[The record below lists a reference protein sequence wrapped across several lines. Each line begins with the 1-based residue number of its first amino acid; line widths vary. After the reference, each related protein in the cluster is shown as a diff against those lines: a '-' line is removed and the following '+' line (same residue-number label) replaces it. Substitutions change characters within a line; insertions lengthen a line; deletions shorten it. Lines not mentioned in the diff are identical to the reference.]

1 MNNGKPVNSNHAA
14 FRAAFYHSTN
24 LIDGEYVTDY
34 ERLNG
39 ARYHYDMVHPDAPHR
54 LQGSIVFNDGESF
67 PVLSADSYIKIH
79 PVNKLHLLAAL
90 AYAEANGEGDAWR
103 EVNKDLM
110 KEWGIK

>member
-39 ARYHYDMVHPDAPHR
+39 ARYHYNMVHPDAPYD
-54 LQGSIVFNDGESF
+54 LSGCIVFKNNEYF
-67 PVLSADSYIKIH
+67 PVSKSYIKIH

-90 AYAEANGEGDAWR
+90 AYAEANGEGDVWR